1 MVMKCAVANCS
12 SRKIDKDISFFAF
25 PLNEELAKK
34 WANFCRRKKPFNYQ
48 KGLIC
53 MKHFAKE
60 DIRNAV
66 KFEMGFAK
74 RPLLKRGVLPT
85 IFKEEVIS
93 PKSKEKAQRR
103 ENRRIV
109 REMLK
114 QYDGKNNC
122 AALVTDDSSMESME
136 SVDLTESNAQL
147 VDMNNTIETP
157 TSLEPFLETHR
168 TPLTEFED
176 VETKL
181 EEQQKEIKELRHE
194 NERQQEEIAV
204 VKHQLDVMR
213 LKMAELEKRVTRA
226 EGDNQA
232 LEKSLL
238 KFLSKSQLSFLKY
251 GTQRYSWSEADVE
264 IAKFV
269 YTTNRKIYK
278 FLFERG
284 FPMPSIR
291 TMQRWYRTTE
301 PPVVRKKVPTKVPTV
316 SSEAPTVPS
325 EVYKVLSET
334 PTVQVEAPSAHSE
347 APTIQ
352 VEAPT
357 VQVEAPKVQVEAPT
371 VQVQTPSAHSEVLT
385 VRVEVPSVHLELPP
399 VHLDVSSAHLKT
411 TTVHLEDH
419 CYTIDT
425 LQ

>member
-181 EEQQKEIKELRHE
+181 EEQQKEIKELQQE

-213 LKMAELEKRVTRA
+213 LKTAELEKRVTRA

-301 PPVVRKKVPTKVPTV
+301 PPVVRKKVPTKVPSVPTEVPTV

-325 EVYKVLSET
+325 EVYKVLSE
-334 PTVQVEAPSAHSE
+334 
-347 APTIQ
+347 
-352 VEAPT
+352 APT
-357 VQVEAPKVQVEAPT
+357 VQVEAPKVQMEAPT
-371 VQVQTPSAHSEVLT
+371 VQVQTPSAQSEVLT
-385 VRVEVPSVHLELPP
+385 VRVEVPSVHLELLP